1 MESSIPPAAKEVG
14 RHIQRYVRAILTAG
28 WLPVPGSAHW
38 DAMKLRWNSP
48 APVRLLTDPA
58 FADVARRSL
67 NTWGAFRSRPSP
79 STETLLAA
87 FGSLRPEIR
96 RLLDVTLLNYRA
108 VEHLDDIAALFGKLR
123 GIKDVERNW
132 VATSKALYLLL
143 PDLVP
148 PMDNL
153 FTKPYLGQWP
163 LGPNGSGRRRRGDEA
178 TTAFLEHAFTHF
190 SGIARSANPTTL
202 ERLASLRW
210 HPDSPAGVPRFGL
223 ARVVDVAIAG
233 YVFEGRQ
240 EPVRVR

>member
-1 MESSIPPAAKEVG
+1 MDPSIPPAAKRVG
-14 RHIQRYVRAILTAG
+14 RHIGRYVRLIVTPG
-28 WLPVPGSAHW
+28 WMPVSGSAHW
-38 DAMKLRWNSP
+38 EAMELRWNSP

-79 STETLLAA
+79 SSEALLAA
-87 FGSLRPEIR
+87 FRSLRPEVR
-96 RLLDVTLLNYRA
+96 RLLDVTLLTYRPEA
-108 VEHLDDIAALFGKLR
+108 HRDDLASLFVKIR

-163 LGPNGSGRRRRGDEA
+163 VGPNGRRGGLRRADEA
-178 TTAFLEHAFTHF
+178 TTAFVEHSFAHF
-190 SGIARSANPTTL
+190 SGIARSANPATL
-202 ERLASLRW
+202 DRLASLRW
-210 HPDSPAGVPRFGL
+210 HPDAPPGVPRFGL

-233 YVFEGRQ
+233 YVLASR
-240 EPVRVR
+240 RA